1 MGQIHNE
8 IAGLYHDPD
17 SEESHHALSVLCTRL
32 MFLMFCEDA
41 GLIEPGLFR
50 DYVASVD
57 GGHLRGALIEL
68 FGWLDTDDEAR
79 KQEYPSEL
87 LARFPY
93 MNGGLFRE
101 RIQIP
106 QLNEQVHYEILV
118 SGCQEFD
125 WSGVDPTVFGWRI
138 RTPSATGY
146 YEVAAQARPM
156 MMLAE
161 TCIIGGTMDG
171 YSHLSIAEREDIMVR
186 WKGHEGVSQIARELH
201 RDKSTISREIR
212 RNGWQG
218 PAGRRYR
225 ASTAQRKA
233 DRRRLRCRRPRLMDE
248 PERRSLVVRLMRDEH
263 WSPEEIS
270 GRISEER
277 PDLAVSDSAIYRAV
291 ESGSLDC
298 GLPGHRKAARLL
310 RHHGKRRHR
319 KGSQERR
326 GKVRITHDISE
337 RPEEASSRSRTG
349 DWEGDTVAGRQG
361 GACLVTQ
368 VDRMSGYLVGGKAA
382 RKAHAEV
389 NEATERALEGEAVHT
404 VTLDRGKEF
413 SDAEG
418 LQEALGAP
426 VYFCHPHH
434 PWERGTNENTNG
446 LLRDWFPKGVSLDD
460 VSDSE
465 VQEVYDSLNRR
476 PRKRLKWKCPWE
488 VYHRQS
494 LHLL

>member
-1 MGQIHNE
+1 
-8 IAGLYHDPD
+8 
-17 SEESHHALSVLCTRL
+17 
-32 MFLMFCEDA
+32 
-41 GLIEPGLFR
+41 
-50 DYVASVD
+50 
-57 GGHLRGALIEL
+57 
-68 FGWLDTDDEAR
+68 
-79 KQEYPSEL
+79 
-87 LARFPY
+87 
-93 MNGGLFRE
+93 
-101 RIQIP
+101 
-106 QLNEQVHYEILV
+106 
-118 SGCQEFD
+118 
-125 WSGVDPTVFGWRI
+125 
-138 RTPSATGY
+138 
-146 YEVAAQARPM
+146 M

-161 TCIIGGTMDG
+161 TCIIGGTVDG

-186 WKGHEGVSQIARELH
+186 WKGHEGVSQMARELH

-277 PDLAVSDSAIYRAV
+277 PDLAVSDSAICRAV

-298 GLPGHRKAARLL
+298 ELPGHRKAARLL

-426 VYFCHPHH
+426 VYFCLCLVNRAFHKKASVRFTSHH
-434 PWERGTNENTNG
+434 EN
-446 LLRDWFPKGVSLDD
+446 S
-460 VSDSE
+460 S
-465 VQEVYDSLNRR
+465 
-476 PRKRLKWKCPWE
+476 RKSACPA
-488 VYHRQS
+488 S
-494 LHLL
+494 PSS

>member
-1 MGQIHNE
+1 
-8 IAGLYHDPD
+8 
-17 SEESHHALSVLCTRL
+17 
-32 MFLMFCEDA
+32 
-41 GLIEPGLFR
+41 
-50 DYVASVD
+50 
-57 GGHLRGALIEL
+57 
-68 FGWLDTDDEAR
+68 
-79 KQEYPSEL
+79 
-87 LARFPY
+87 
-93 MNGGLFRE
+93 
-101 RIQIP
+101 
-106 QLNEQVHYEILV
+106 
-118 SGCQEFD
+118 
-125 WSGVDPTVFGWRI
+125 
-138 RTPSATGY
+138 
-146 YEVAAQARPM
+146 M

-225 ASTAQRKA
+225 ASTAQGKA

-298 GLPGHRKAARLL
+298 ELPGHRKAARLL

-349 DWEGDTVAGRQG
+349 DWEGDTVAGGQG

-446 LLRDWFPKGVSLDD
+446 LLRDWFPKGESLDD

-488 VYHRQS
+488 VYHHQS

>member
-1 MGQIHNE
+1 
-8 IAGLYHDPD
+8 
-17 SEESHHALSVLCTRL
+17 
-32 MFLMFCEDA
+32 
-41 GLIEPGLFR
+41 
-50 DYVASVD
+50 
-57 GGHLRGALIEL
+57 
-68 FGWLDTDDEAR
+68 
-79 KQEYPSEL
+79 
-87 LARFPY
+87 
-93 MNGGLFRE
+93 
-101 RIQIP
+101 
-106 QLNEQVHYEILV
+106 
-118 SGCQEFD
+118 
-125 WSGVDPTVFGWRI
+125 
-138 RTPSATGY
+138 
-146 YEVAAQARPM
+146 M

-298 GLPGHRKAARLL
+298 ELPGHRKAARLL

-337 RPEEASSRSRTG
+337 RPEGASSRSRTG

-404 VTLDRGKEF
+404 VTLDRGQ
-413 SDAEG
+413 G
-418 LQEALGAP
+418 VLG
-426 VYFCHPHH
+426 C
-434 PWERGTNENTNG
+434 RGPPGGAGSAG
-446 LLRDWFPKGVSLDD
+446 LLLPSPPSMGAGHQREHQWPSQGLVP
-460 VSDSE
+460 E
-465 VQEVYDSLNRR
+465 GREPRR
-476 PRKRLKWKCPWE
+476 CQ
-488 VYHRQS
+488 RQRGAGGIRFTQPETT
-494 LHLL
+494 

>member
-1 MGQIHNE
+1 MRFTAREKE
-8 IAGLYHDPD
+8 IAVLLAQGRTQPRIADMLGISENTVGTHVRHIYQKTEVHDRQQFIDLAFSVTSP
-17 SEESHHALSVLCTRL
+17 ESHEEKKRL
-32 MFLMFCEDA
+32 T
-41 GLIEPGLFR
+41 
-50 DYVASVD
+50 S
-57 GGHLRGALIEL
+57 
-68 FGWLDTDDEAR
+68 
-79 KQEYPSEL
+79 SEL
-87 LARFPY
+87 E
-93 MNGGLFRE
+93 G
-101 RIQIP
+101 
-106 QLNEQVHYEILV
+106 
-118 SGCQEFD
+118 
-125 WSGVDPTVFGWRI
+125 RI

-161 TCIIGGTMDG
+161 ACIIGGTMDG

-298 GLPGHRKAARLL
+298 ELPGHRKAARLL

>member
-1 MGQIHNE
+1 
-8 IAGLYHDPD
+8 
-17 SEESHHALSVLCTRL
+17 
-32 MFLMFCEDA
+32 
-41 GLIEPGLFR
+41 
-50 DYVASVD
+50 
-57 GGHLRGALIEL
+57 
-68 FGWLDTDDEAR
+68 
-79 KQEYPSEL
+79 
-87 LARFPY
+87 
-93 MNGGLFRE
+93 
-101 RIQIP
+101 
-106 QLNEQVHYEILV
+106 
-118 SGCQEFD
+118 
-125 WSGVDPTVFGWRI
+125 
-138 RTPSATGY
+138 
-146 YEVAAQARPM
+146 M
-156 MMLAE
+156 MMLAK

-225 ASTAQRKA
+225 ASAAQRKA

-298 GLPGHRKAARLL
+298 ELPGHRKAARLL

-326 GKVRITHDISE
+326 GKLRITHDISE

-446 LLRDWFPKGVSLDD
+446 LLRDWFPKGESLDD

-488 VYHRQS
+488 VYHHQS